1 MRLNS
6 SLSAPTVKRGTELTE
21 TLLLGFSHSLVPSL
35 TPGWPWWPG
44 TQPGR
49 VGAASPSR
57 GRSRE
62 QPENR
67 LEARAGQSPD
77 VRSAVSCIPSVW
89 FLAKLHRVPQ
99 TPDPTG
105 RWGTHL
111 FTLAQSLASQRVG
124 VGGGANI
131 SQDYRAD
138 KAWAGS
144 GCARDSRG
152 TEGQAF
158 CISNCSMH
166 RAPRAAE
173 SANSGSGCFGG
184 VTSPPLLLLVQGHPM
199 RLVLHTSPEG
209 FL

>member
-1 MRLNS
+1 M
-6 SLSAPTVKRGTELTE
+6 
-21 TLLLGFSHSLVPSL
+21 PSL

-44 TQPGR
+44 TQPGH

-77 VRSAVSCIPSVW
+77 VRSAVSGIPSVW
-89 FLAKLHRVPQ
+89 FLAKLHQVPQ

-111 FTLAQSLASQRVG
+111 FTLAQLLASQRAG
-124 VGGGANI
+124 VGGVANI

-138 KAWAGS
+138 KAWARS

-166 RAPRAAE
+166 TGLPELLKVQIQAQDALVGSQAPHCCCWCRATP
-173 SANSGSGCFGG
+173 
-184 VTSPPLLLLVQGHPM
+184 V